1 MQSFRLPV
9 LILLS
14 FFVVNCSVSSK
25 IETLKPDADDAI
37 PMVYE
42 TNPSN
47 VSMPI
52 SIKLKDIENKTNS
65 LLNGLIYNDSVIED
79 DNIEIKIWKLA
90 PITIQNNDKGEN
102 GKFKTILPLKAN
114 IKYRL
119 GTKKLGINLYSTKEF
134 NLNGTV
140 TLVSDVNLV
149 NWKLYTKTKLE
160 SLEWNESPTMLL
172 FGKNLPIT
180 FLIDSSTKLFKSK
193 IETKIDESI
202 SKSMDFKPNVFNA
215 IEKMCTPFL
224 MSEQYNSWLRINPT
238 EILTTNAKVIDQSI
252 VLEMGIKCTME
263 TLIGKKP
270 ESKYHSKTIILKP
283 VATIPEQISLNI
295 AAISSYEEASKI
307 ITKNFSGQEFSAGK
321 KKVKVQSVT
330 IWHKNSK
337 MVIAMDL
344 IGSINGTIY
353 LTGVPQYNETTQ
365 EIYFDQMDYV
375 LDTKNKILKTANWL
389 AQGYILKKI
398 QANCRYSIQSN
409 LEEGKK
415 NIVQYLKNY
424 SPMTGVFINGRI
436 EKLEFKRIALT
447 NQAIIAFLRIDGK
460 ASISVDGLK

>member
-436 EKLEFKRIALT
+436 EKLELKRIALT

>member
-102 GKFKTILPLKAN
+102 GKIKTILPLKAN

-307 ITKNFSGQEFSAGK
+307 ITKNFSGQEFSTGK

>member
-1 MQSFRLPV
+1 
-9 LILLS
+9 
-14 FFVVNCSVSSK
+14 
-25 IETLKPDADDAI
+25 
-37 PMVYE
+37 
-42 TNPSN
+42 
-47 VSMPI
+47 
-52 SIKLKDIENKTNS
+52 
-65 LLNGLIYNDSVIED
+65 
-79 DNIEIKIWKLA
+79 
-90 PITIQNNDKGEN
+90 
-102 GKFKTILPLKAN
+102 
-114 IKYRL
+114 
-119 GTKKLGINLYSTKEF
+119 
-134 NLNGTV
+134 
-140 TLVSDVNLV
+140 
-149 NWKLYTKTKLE
+149 
-160 SLEWNESPTMLL
+160 
-172 FGKNLPIT
+172 
-180 FLIDSSTKLFKSK
+180 
-193 IETKIDESI
+193 
-202 SKSMDFKPNVFNA
+202 MDFKPNVFNA

-330 IWHKNSK
+330 IWHKYSK